1 MSIKKDLRNVPKT
14 FDLGLLDLFDQFPR
28 CADENVIILDD
39 ISFSYTEF
47 DALELGELTSSVN
60 NELSDY
66 DVKDINKRNT
76 RMYSFSYPIE

>member
-1 MSIKKDLRNVPKT
+1 MEKILFFWYQCYAGVNKMSIKKDLRNVPKT

-60 NELSDY
+60 NE
-66 DVKDINKRNT
+66 
-76 RMYSFSYPIE
+76 

>member
-1 MSIKKDLRNVPKT
+1 MLIPWIKKQKKT
-14 FDLGLLDLFDQFPR
+14 WFLFFFDQFPR

-60 NELSDY
+60 NE
-66 DVKDINKRNT
+66 
-76 RMYSFSYPIE
+76 